1 MFVELLYENY
11 YMNTTKFVKLLYEQV
26 VCLLNYCMKS
36 SKFVEL
42 LYEI

>member
-1 MFVELLYENY
+1 MKSS
-11 YMNTTKFVKLLYEQV
+11 KFVVQLYEQV

-36 SKFVEL
+36 SKFVQ

>member
-1 MFVELLYENY
+1 MFVE
-11 YMNTTKFVKLLYEQV
+11 LLYEQV

-42 LYEI
+42 LYEQVVSLLNYCMNK